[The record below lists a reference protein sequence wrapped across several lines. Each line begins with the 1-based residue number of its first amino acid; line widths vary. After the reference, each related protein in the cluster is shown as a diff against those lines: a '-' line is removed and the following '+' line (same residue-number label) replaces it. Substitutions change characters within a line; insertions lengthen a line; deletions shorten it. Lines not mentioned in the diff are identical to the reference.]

1 MEGNITAYNINTD
14 MVLVTSVWI
23 YCSNVISSCSREKF
37 RTFYKA
43 LCISVQNVL
52 FNINN
57 AEQQVENFSIQKIF
71 FKPVKYNFC

>member
-1 MEGNITAYNINTD
+1 MEGNITVYNINTD
-14 MVLVTSVWI
+14 VVLVTSVWI
-23 YCSNVISSCSREKF
+23 YSSNVISSCSCENF

-57 AEQQVENFSIQKIF
+57 AE
-71 FKPVKYNFC
+71 